1 MSRFVLNQTHP
12 LIPRS
17 QNYVLERKII
27 SIHSNDRDISKWPK
41 ANHFEIELPE
51 DITNVQS
58 MRLVEITLPNNHYV
72 FTNAYQNTKLSFD
85 ISGVWLPNPPLA
97 PLAPIAG
104 AGPYTITISEGSYT
118 ADQLAIEIATKMNQA
133 VSEKLG
139 ALWDGIVCTYN
150 SVTNTFWF
158 GVKGKFVPGN
168 PAVSY
173 FHLLFGQKI
182 PYDIP
187 CDQPVVWDHYSKWGL
202 PAYLGY
208 CKQTY
213 VATPRDASGEYLDAS
228 GGMIF
233 AYETEPWISSAGNL
247 PVLVVDISG
256 GTDASGG
263 NCCQL
268 DIDGER
274 AIYMEIEKYNSMD
287 ELTPWS
293 KNTMGMF
300 NNDYSGKVNSAFAKI
315 PVGLSKAFTLYGD
328 NKNFYLMNSTTFS
341 PPIDRIKRLRFTFRF
356 HDGRLVEFKCV
367 PFNFSLE
374 INMLRDEQL
383 RRMNVRIPASFV

>member
-1 MSRFVLNQTHP
+1 
-12 LIPRS
+12 
-17 QNYVLERKII
+17 
-27 SIHSNDRDISKWPK
+27 
-41 ANHFEIELPE
+41 
-51 DITNVQS
+51 
-58 MRLVEITLPNNHYV
+58 
-72 FTNAYQNTKLSFD
+72 
-85 ISGVWLPNPPLA
+85 
-97 PLAPIAG
+97 
-104 AGPYTITISEGSYT
+104 
-118 ADQLAIEIATKMNQA
+118 MNQA
-133 VSEKLG
+133 VSNNISQF
-139 ALWDGIVCTYN
+139 WNDIVCTYN

-158 GVKGKFVPGN
+158 GVKGKFSG
-168 PAVSY
+168 Y
-173 FHLLFGQKI
+173 CRIHLLFGQKI
-182 PYDIP
+182 HYDIP

-213 VATPRDASGEYLDAS
+213 VATIRDASGEYLDAS

-233 AYETEPWISSAGNL
+233 AYETEPWIFPRPGATGAGTR
-247 PVLVVDISG
+247 VLVVDISG